1 MNSNIH
7 TICCRCS
14 LSCDSMPNTLSCSVG
29 ISVDGTNHS
38 FNIPLVKTTDAN
50 CRYKTDFSAVAIC
63 DPHPYT
69 FKDTGHPTIKPN
81 VTPAEICGTNTTDVI
96 FAVEAELQ
104 LSNEQCYQATIY
116 IKVISAPNTG
126 GPNGPNCISIS
137 DSGPTIGQYSNDR
150 FISYSNLSYKKT
162 ATDQFTIVGT
172 WPAGSIIAPET
183 TLLPGSYGSTELAAA
198 SPLLAACGGI
208 GYGTAGIAH
217 LFKCRS
223 PLTGKSTKQHW
234 KQTYLLPNDPDTSK
248 CVTAFDQDTNSNIR
262 YHSILSMTA
271 TTTDTSTFGFTT
283 GLPSPATWNV
293 DIPPD
298 VTYNVTNGNYY
309 SYQSVFNAVGIPART
324 VSLSNTQLVVRPYPP
339 TSSWGKITP
348 PPIGG
353 QIPSY
358 AKGGLYSLPSLID
371 VFPRVGISYASTPST
386 DTRASFLYLHG
397 NGFKNRLSRVT
408 IGGSVVTELIIVSDN
423 LATCRC
429 PKFTTSGTKNI
440 ILYYKEAWVNS
451 DTGHIATPTT
461 YTMFSVS
468 QTHSTVK
475 QVYKIE
481 YAKPD
486 STGGTW
492 LCIEGTNLGN
502 VTSCRI
508 DDADALL
515 YLIVSDTFVKGYFP
529 SFTTTVFDAYFVL
542 YEGVNTVFVSN
553 RIILNK
559 TPLSITVAP
568 HVDSST
574 CLTWQGTGFTTL
586 KSVTFNGLEAA
597 RMQIIGDSILNI
609 YPPYLAPNTVA
620 TIVFTNEYGTL
631 GTTFTFDHLRIQD
644 TGNIRKARAGENL
657 YLRKMAYQNTSG
669 AAVSLDSTAL
679 TATPLTGSDELQCL
693 IPSSK
698 RNANGSMLK
707 VTKNGD
713 TFQQSQYFFET
724 GYTAVVAGTKL
735 YKIEVTSCVIS

>member
-14 LSCDSMPNTLSCSVG
+14 LPCDSMPNTLSCSVV
-29 ISVDGTNHS
+29 IAIDNASHS

-50 CRYKTDFSAVAIC
+50 CRYKVDTSAVAIC
-63 DPHPYT
+63 DPYPHT
-69 FKDTGHPTIKPN
+69 FTDTSHPN
-81 VTPAEICGTNTTDVI
+81 VEHNTTTICGTTDVI
-96 FAVEAELQ
+96 FAVEPELQ
-104 LSNEQCYQATIY
+104 LVNSQCYQVAVTVRI
-116 IKVISAPNTG
+116 ISNNSCVAQY
-126 GPNGPNCISIS
+126 
-137 DSGPTIGQYSNDR
+137 DSGPTIGG
-150 FISYSNLSYKKT
+150 YSNLHYVTLSNLSFKKSAADT
-162 ATDQFTIVGT
+162 FNIIAT
-172 WPAGSIIAPET
+172 WPAGAIIAPQT
-183 TLLPGSYGSTELAAA
+183 TLLSGSYGSTELAAA
-198 SPLLAACGGI
+198 SPAFALCGGVS
-208 GYGTAGIAH
+208 GATSYTQD
-217 LFKCRS
+217 LYNTTVQFKCRS

-248 CVTAFDQDTNSNIR
+248 CVYAYDKDTNSNIR
-262 YHSILSMTA
+262 YANILNMTA
-271 TTTDTSTFGFTT
+271 TTTDTSVIGGIVGSPT
-283 GLPSPATWNV
+283 PATWNV
-293 DIPPD
+293 DNPPN
-298 VTYNVTNGNYY
+298 VTYNVTNGNYL
-309 SYQSVFNAVGIPART
+309 SYNSVFGDLSTYFRT
-324 VSLSNTQLVVRPYPP
+324 VSLSNTQLVQKPYPP
-339 TSSWGKITP
+339 AGSWGKITP

-353 QIPSY
+353 QIPDY
-358 AKGGLYSLPSLID
+358 APGGEYSLPSLID
-371 VFPRVGISYASTPST
+371 VFPRVGISYASTPSA

-408 IGGSVVTELIIVSDN
+408 IGGSVVTELIIVNDN

-429 PKFTTSGTKNI
+429 PIFTTSGTKNI
-440 ILYYKEAWVNS
+440 RLFYKEYWVAS
-451 DTGHIATPTT
+451 DTGHVLTPTT

-481 YAKPD
+481 YDKPD

-492 LCIEGTNLGN
+492 LCIEGTNLGS

-508 DDADALL
+508 DNVDALL
-515 YLIVSDTFVKGYFP
+515 YLVVSDTFVKGYFP

-542 YEGVNTVFVSN
+542 YEGVNIVFTSN

-559 TPLSITVAP
+559 TQLTITAAP
-568 HVDSST
+568 HADSST

-597 RMQIIGDSILNI
+597 RIQIIGDTQLNI

-644 TGNIRKARAGENL
+644 TGNIRQARAGENL

-669 AAVSLDSTAL
+669 ATVSLDL
-679 TATPLTGSDELQCL
+679 TGLTTTPLTGSDELQCL

-713 TFQQSQYFFET
+713 TFQQASYFFET
-724 GYTAVVAGTKL
+724 GYTAIVAGTKE
-735 YKIEVTSCVIS
+735 YKIEITSCVIS

>member
-14 LSCDSMPNTLSCSVG
+14 LPCNSMPNTLSCSVV
-29 ISVDGTNHS
+29 IAIDNANHS

-50 CRYKTDFSAVAIC
+50 CRYKTDFSSVAIC
-63 DPHPYT
+63 APHPHT
-69 FKDTGHPTIKPN
+69 FTDTGHPTVKPN
-81 VTPAEICGTNTTDVI
+81 VTPAVICGTNKTDVI

-104 LSNEQCYQATIY
+104 LTNMQCYQATIY
-116 IKVISAPNTG
+116 IKVISAPG
-126 GPNGPNCISIS
+126 CIAIS
-137 DSGPTIGQYSNDR
+137 DSGPTIGGYSNDR
-150 FISYSNLSYKKT
+150 FISYSSLSYKKT
-162 ATDQFTIVGT
+162 AADQFTIVGT

-198 SPLLAACGGI
+198 SPNLAACGGI
-208 GYGTAGIAH
+208 GYGTAGIAT

-223 PLTGKSTKQHW
+223 PLTGKAIKQHW

-248 CVTAFDQDTNSNIR
+248 CVYAYDKDTNSNIR
-262 YHSILSMTA
+262 YHRLIAMDE
-271 TTTDTSTFGFTT
+271 TTTDTSLFGFTT
-283 GLPSPATWNV
+283 GSPTPATWNV
-293 DIPPD
+293 DIPPN
-298 VTYNVTNGNYY
+298 VTYNVTNGNYL
-309 SYQSVFNAVGIPART
+309 SYQSVFQGNFFSSRT
-324 VSLSNTQLVVRPYPP
+324 VSLSNTQLVVKPYPP
-339 TSSWGKITP
+339 PPSWGKITP

-353 QIPSY
+353 QIPDFVQ
-358 AKGGLYSLPSLID
+358 GGEYSLPSLID

-408 IGGSVVTELIIVSDN
+408 IGGSVVTELIIVNDN

-440 ILYYKEAWVNS
+440 RLYYKEAWVNS
-451 DTGHIATPTT
+451 DTGHVLTPTT

-508 DDADALL
+508 DDVDALL
-515 YLIVSDTFVKGYFP
+515 YLVVSDTFVKGYFP
-529 SFTTTVFDAYFVL
+529 NFTTTVFNAYFVL
-542 YEGVNTVFVSN
+542 YEGVNNVFTST

-559 TPLSITVAP
+559 TQLTIAAAP
-568 HVDSST
+568 HADSST
-574 CLTWQGTGFTTL
+574 CLSWVGTGFTTL

-597 RMQIIGDSILNI
+597 RMQIIGDTQLNI

-644 TGNIRKARAGENL
+644 TGNIRQARAGEYM
-657 YLRKMAYQNTSG
+657 YLRNMAYQNTSG
-669 AAVSLDSTAL
+669 AAVSLDSTGL
-679 TATPLTGSDELQCL
+679 TATPLTGSNELQCL
-693 IPSSK
+693 IPYAK
-698 RNANGSMLK
+698 RNTNASMLK

-713 TFQQSQYFFET
+713 TFQQPQYFFET
-724 GYTAVVAGTKL
+724 GYTAVIAGTKE
-735 YKIEVTSCVIS
+735 YKIEITSCVIS